1 MTTSAAVVLD
11 LIEAF
16 RRSKT
21 MFAAVSL
28 GVFDRL
34 EEAPATAACLGG
46 NERGMADLLDACVG
60 LGLLE
65 KDGVHYRNTAAAS
78 AYLVRKSPDTLTGY
92 ILYSNDVL
100 YKLWGNLESA
110 VQEGTHRWNQTF
122 GFDGPLFSHF
132 FRTDDAMRTF
142 LMGMHGF
149 GMLSS
154 PGLVR
159 AFDLGS
165 FRRMVDLGGATGHL
179 CIAACEAYP
188 DLRGIVFDLPRV
200 TELAR
205 EHIARS
211 KAAGRIEVTGG
222 DFFEDPLPEADL
234 FALGRILHDW
244 TEEKILT
251 LLRKIHAALP
261 AGGAVLVCEK
271 LLDEDR
277 RGPISGQMQSL
288 NMLVCTEGRE
298 RTLSEY
304 SALLVQAGFGD
315 VEGVRM
321 SAPLDAVLARKPR

>member
-1 MTTSAAVVLD
+1 
-11 LIEAF
+11 
-16 RRSKT
+16 

-34 EEAPATAACLGG
+34 EEAPATAAELGG
-46 NERGMADLLDACVG
+46 SERGISDLLDACVG

-65 KDGVHYRNTAAAS
+65 KDGAHYRNTPAAS
-78 AYLVRKSPDTLTGY
+78 TYLVRTSSDTLTGY

-122 GFDGPLFSHF
+122 GLDGPIFSHF
-132 FRTDDAMRTF
+132 FRTDESMREF

-154 PGLVR
+154 PVLVR
-159 AFDLGS
+159 AFDLSG

-179 CIAACEAYP
+179 CIAACETYP
-188 DLRGIVFDLPRV
+188 GLRGVVFDLPRV
-200 TELAR
+200 IELAR
-205 EHIARS
+205 EQIAQS
-211 KAAGRIEVTGG
+211 KAAGRIEITGG

-244 TEEKILT
+244 TEEKILK
-251 LLRKIHAALP
+251 LLRKIYAVLP
-261 AGGAVLVCEK
+261 AGGGVLICEK

-277 RGPISGQMQSL
+277 RGPVPAQMQSL

-298 RTLSEY
+298 RRLSEY
-304 SALLVQAGFGD
+304 TALLRRVGFGE
-315 VEGVRM
+315 VAGVRTG
-321 SAPLDAVLARKPR
+321 APLDAVLARKAQ

>member
-1 MTTSAAVVLD
+1 MTTSAVVVLD

-28 GVFDRL
+28 GVFDHL
-34 EEAPATAACLGG
+34 
-46 NERGMADLLDACVG
+46 ERGPARAAEFGGDERGFSDLLDACVG

-65 KDGVHYRNTAAAS
+65 KDGVHYRNTKAAS
-78 AYLVRKSPDTLTGY
+78 TYLVRDSPDTLTGY

-100 YKLWGNLESA
+100 YKLWGNLERA
-110 VQEGTHRWNQTF
+110 VQEGTHRWGETF
-122 GFDGPLFSHF
+122 GFDGPIFSHF
-132 FRTDDAMRTF
+132 FRTDEAMREF

-154 PGLVR
+154 PVLVR
-159 AFDLGS
+159 AFDLSG

-179 CIAACEAYP
+179 CIAACETYAE
-188 DLRGIVFDLPRV
+188 LHGVVFDLPRV
-200 TELAR
+200 IELAR
-205 EHIARS
+205 EQVARS
-211 KAAGRIEVTGG
+211 SSASRIEVASG
-222 DFFEDPLPEADL
+222 DFFEDPLPGADL

-244 TEEKILT
+244 TEEKILK
-251 LLRKIHAALP
+251 LLRKVYAALP
-261 AGGAVLVCEK
+261 AGGGVLICEK

-277 RGPISGQMQSL
+277 RGPVPAQMQSL

-304 SALLVQAGFGD
+304 AGLLREAGFGE
-315 VEGVRM
+315 VEGVRTG
-321 SAPLDAVLARKPR
+321 APLDAMLARKPH